1 MDADV
6 LEDAR
11 VAEATERHGPLGA
24 AAWLYVLCQTKLQRD
39 VGRVTLVPLLM
50 GRALRAPRADAEA
63 ALQTLVELGLLAS
76 AGGDEYDVPR
86 WLDVQP
92 DERGRK
98 AQAARKALHP
108 GRKRGRPRNAP
119 KCTEMPQEPT
129 EMQGPGTIDQD
140 HGGLELEKSPSPSS
154 SAVAADPDSVEE
166 CDYLADLIERN
177 GSKRPSVTKA
187 WLQAADRLKRLDGK
201 THAQVMTCI
210 EWCQQDEFWRGNILS
225 MPTLR
230 KQYDR
235 LRLAA
240 GRAQTGTG
248 MSGDVRRAELL
259 TALGVGANRP
269 KEIGD
274 GTSPVG

>member
-50 GRALRAPRADAEA
+50 GRALNAPRADAEA

-98 AQAARKALHP
+98 AQAARKSLHP
-108 GRKRGRPRNAP
+108 GRKPGRPRNAP
-119 KCTEMPQEPT
+119 KPTEMPQQPT
-129 EMQGPGTIDQD
+129 ETQGPGTTDHYQGPTTTDQ
-140 HGGLELEKSPSPSS
+140 GGSSTVSEGAISS
-154 SAVAADPDSVEE
+154 SAVADADSIEE
-166 CDYLADLIERN
+166 CNHLADLIERN
-177 GSKRPSVTKA
+177 GSKRPKVTKA
-187 WLQAADRLKRLDGK
+187 WLVEADRLKRIDGR
-201 THAQVMTCI
+201 THAQVLAAI
-210 EWCQQDEFWRGNILS
+210 EWSQQDEFWRANVLS
-225 MPTLR
+225 MPKLR
-230 KQYDR
+230 SKYDQ

-240 GRAQTGTG
+240 
-248 MSGDVRRAELL
+248 SRRA
-259 TALGVGANRP
+259 AQPSGS
-269 KEIGD
+269 EIRAAIARGEA
-274 GTSPVG
+274 